1 MFGLGET
8 GVWVYDVHEG
18 AYISCV
24 HVWRFSFRDE
34 VRFVLMLVA
43 RFRGQVISNIRQG
56 YAGVD
61 GEVLYGTMD
70 ADGARKHSGD
80 IVFIDENET
89 HYPE

>member
-1 MFGLGET
+1 
-8 GVWVYDVHEG
+8 
-18 AYISCV
+18 
-24 HVWRFSFRDE
+24 
-34 VRFVLMLVA
+34 MLVA
-43 RFRGQVISNIRQG
+43 PFRGQVISNIRQG

>member
-1 MFGLGET
+1 
-8 GVWVYDVHEG
+8 
-18 AYISCV
+18 
-24 HVWRFSFRDE
+24 
-34 VRFVLMLVA
+34 MLVA
-43 RFRGQVISNIRQG
+43 PFREQAISNIREG

-70 ADGARKHSGD
+70 TEGARKHSGD